1 MRSYRRVTYED
12 RCQIQAF
19 LQVKQSSR
27 EIAGNLGFHR
37 STIYREL
44 HRNRIKGRG
53 YIAGRANKKAAVR
66 IRNCRRPKAIQGE
79 LADFVV
85 NRLMEGWSPEQIC
98 GRLNRE
104 KNSKLSVPTVYRFV
118 HQHWEA
124 FKCCLRWFNRRGG
137 GRLRMRRYKRSIG
150 LSIRTRPEAAN
161 LRSRRGDWE
170 RDLFRVANQK
180 QFLICTDRKS
190 RYTKLAKSP
199 VFTAKVISRLT
210 WSLLKTTKAEI
221 HTITNDNGTEFKDV
235 HTLNVPI
242 YFCDPRKPQ
251 QRGTVENTIGLVRH
265 YIKRTD
271 DFDRVSPSQLK
282 DIEDRLNLRPRKC
295 LDFKTPYEVFYGKN
309 VALAM

>member
-1 MRSYRRVTYED
+1 MRSYRRVAYED

-19 LQVKQSSR
+19 LQVKVSKKEMARS
-27 EIAGNLGFHR
+27 LGFHR

-44 HRNRIKGRG
+44 LRNRLHRRG
-53 YIAGRANKKAAVR
+53 YIAGRANKKAVLRVR
-66 IRNCRRPKAIQGE
+66 GCRRPRLIQGE

-104 KNSKLSVPTVYRFV
+104 RGTTLSVPTVYRFV
-118 HQHWEA
+118 HQHWHA
-124 FKCCLRWFNRRGG
+124 FKDCLRWFNRRGG

-150 LSIRTRPEAAN
+150 LSIRARPEAAN

-190 RYTKLAKSP
+190 RYTKLAKAP
-199 VFTAKVISRLT
+199 VFTAKNIASLT
-210 WSLLKTTKAEI
+210 GVLLQTTKTKV

-235 HTLNVPI
+235 SSLKIPI
-242 YFCDPRKPQ
+242 YFCDPRRPQ
-251 QRGTVENTIGLVRH
+251 QRGTVENTIGLIRH

-271 DFDRVSPSQLK
+271 SFDQISTHYLQE
-282 DIEDRLNLRPRKC
+282 IEDRLNLRPRKC
-295 LDFKTPYEVFYGKN
+295 LDFKTPHEVFYRKS
-309 VALAM
+309 VALAS